1 MKRLYLLVFCL
12 GFMWGCEEKKPE
24 PVDTG
29 EITLSSES
37 YGTNNY
43 FRYGYSFEDGKF
55 YQFPI
60 KSSSEVP
67 DIFLLDTPKPPEN
80 NLIGF
85 ISTETG
91 NPNGIMKNDDFST
104 LAEAEEFYNSYNL
117 ALTGP
122 WEFQSDTLED
132 FQVYTLRTAKNNYVK
147 IMVLDV
153 REIVNIS
160 PPDNIEI
167 DIRYFIQRD
176 GSTNL
181 SSSGE

>member
-1 MKRLYLLVFCL
+1 
-12 GFMWGCEEKKPE
+12 
-24 PVDTG
+24 
-29 EITLSSES
+29 
-37 YGTNNY
+37 
-43 FRYGYSFEDGKF
+43 
-55 YQFPI
+55 
-60 KSSSEVP
+60 
-67 DIFLLDTPKPPEN
+67 
-80 NLIGF
+80 
-85 ISTETG
+85 
-91 NPNGIMKNDDFST
+91 MKNDDFST